1 MSEAA
6 KRCGIPFL
14 ALTHAL
20 LAIGLVLN
28 LASASGRAA
37 AATTVT
43 LLAIPLIHVAILVSA
58 ETLVRQDP
66 RLIFVVGLAI
76 VAELAAAIFLI
87 ERQNANFALAKDM
100 PAKNMA
106 APPLR

>member
-28 LASASGRAA
+28 LSSASGRQTA
-37 AATTVT
+37 AATTT
-43 LLAIPLIHVAILVSA
+43 LLTIPAIHIAVLVSA

-66 RLIFVVGLAI
+66 RLIIAFGAAI
-76 VAELAAAIFLI
+76 LAELAAAVFLI
-87 ERQNANFALAKDM
+87 ARQNANFAMPKDRT
-100 PAKNMA
+100 A
-106 APPLR
+106 

>member
-1 MSEAA
+1 MDE
-6 KRCGIPFL
+6 RGGQTVRHTFPR
-14 ALTHAL
+14 LTHAL

-28 LASASGRAA
+28 SLRRARGGGDNRD
-37 AATTVT
+37 

-76 VAELAAAIFLI
+76 VAELAAAIS
-87 ERQNANFALAKDM
+87 
-100 PAKNMA
+100 
-106 APPLR
+106 

>member
-1 MSEAA
+1 MNQIVLQAPLL
-6 KRCGIPFL
+6 IPLCENQAYREFSCN
-14 ALTHAL
+14 T
-20 LAIGLVLN
+20 
-28 LASASGRAA
+28 
-37 AATTVT
+37 
-43 LLAIPLIHVAILVSA
+43 LIHVT